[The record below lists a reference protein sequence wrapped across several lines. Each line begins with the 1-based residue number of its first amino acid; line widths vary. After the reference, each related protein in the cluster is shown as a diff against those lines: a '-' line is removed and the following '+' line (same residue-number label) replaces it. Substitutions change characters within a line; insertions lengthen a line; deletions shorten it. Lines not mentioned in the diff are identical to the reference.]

1 MGMWLSKKGYEP
13 VCKEG
18 KNLTPPSRSPENL
31 RQLFIT
37 IVKKDPIS
45 QKKQVG
51 PIVLEP
57 KSLQN
62 GTSSKTLIN
71 TQLGQQPWR

>member
-1 MGMWLSKKGYEP
+1 M
-13 VCKEG
+13 CKEG

-45 QKKQVG
+45 PKNQVG

-71 TQLGQQPWR
+71 TQLGQQP

>member
-1 MGMWLSKKGYEP
+1 M
-13 VCKEG
+13 CKEG

-45 QKKQVG
+45 QKKRVG

-62 GTSSKTLIN
+62 GTFSKTLIN
-71 TQLGQQPWR
+71 TQLGQQP

>member
-1 MGMWLSKKGYEP
+1 MR
-13 VCKEG
+13 KEG

-71 TQLGQQPWR
+71 TQLGQQP

>member
-1 MGMWLSKKGYEP
+1 M
-13 VCKEG
+13 CKEG

-45 QKKQVG
+45 QKKQVE

-71 TQLGQQPWR
+71 TQLGQQL

>member
-1 MGMWLSKKGYEP
+1 M
-13 VCKEG
+13 CKEG
-18 KNLTPPSRSPENL
+18 KSLTPPSRSPENI

-71 TQLGQQPWR
+71 TQLGQQP